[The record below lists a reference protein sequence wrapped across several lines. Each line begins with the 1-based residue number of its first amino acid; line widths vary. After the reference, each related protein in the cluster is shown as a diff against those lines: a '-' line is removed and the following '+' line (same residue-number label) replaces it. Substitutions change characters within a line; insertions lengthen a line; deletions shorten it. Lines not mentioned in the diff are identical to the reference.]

1 MVRRNYPL
9 PENEAARLQSLREL
23 DIVGSPPEPEFDAIT
38 EILRVIF
45 EAPVA
50 VISFMEAD
58 HQWFKARCGIETDTT
73 DRSEAF
79 CTHTI
84 LGNDPLIVP
93 DAREDVR
100 FAGSALVKGQ
110 PFVRFY
116 AGCPLSLDGKHN
128 IGSVCV
134 VDTKPRQPTDEQ
146 IEQLERLARVT
157 NGLLQTYRATLKT
170 REAALRAKIQNEE
183 LTAQHRLM
191 KQIERMAEVGAFR
204 VDLDT
209 GETSWSDHVFRLHDL
224 PIGNSPTLEEALD
237 YFPAGEKERVTDQ
250 FQIDFAKGRP
260 TLVEADFIT
269 ALGRKRRIRFAG
281 ELQTGEDG
289 KRTALGVIQD
299 VTRQYQDAQSLWRA
313 AHIDS
318 LSGLASRQWFQ
329 QRLSSQLRE
338 MQGSAGGLA
347 LILIDLDGFKL
358 VNDSLGHAAGDKV
371 IQVMAER
378 MKAAAGPDG
387 FCARLAGDEFAILIK
402 TSAKMRDTVEEL
414 RATADTLIESL
425 KEPVNHAGERLYI
438 GASIGIARAPHDA
451 ERAEGL
457 LRCADMALYK
467 AKRTGRGRAIFYHE
481 GLKTIFRTRRA
492 AVDMVRDAYL
502 ADRIEAHYQPIVDMR
517 TKVRLGAEAL
527 VRIRMPDG
535 TLYGPD
541 DFKHAFED
549 PESARSIDKRVTSSV
564 IEHLS
569 SWSAE
574 GVDPGIISMN
584 ISDYWFQTEE
594 FAAQTMEALDAAGID
609 PGVIRLE
616 IGESTLLGEDR
627 NAVRRELDRLC
638 EAGVSV
644 ALDDFGA
651 GFASLTH
658 LRDFPIDTI
667 KIDRSFVRGLGRHE
681 PSTLIVKAII
691 DLSHSLDVNVVATG
705 VESDHEAEQ
714 LRDLGCYQAQGALFG
729 SAVAPGVL
737 ASALRTTGSG

>member
-1 MVRRNYPL
+1 MVRLNYPL
-9 PENEAARLQSLREL
+9 PENEAARLQALRDL
-23 DIVGSPPEPEFDAIT
+23 DIIGSPPEPEFDAIT
-38 EILRVIF
+38 EVLRAIF
-45 EAPVA
+45 DAPVA

-58 HQWFKARCGIETDTT
+58 HQWFKARCGLDVETT

-84 LGNDPLIVP
+84 LGRERLVVP
-93 DAREDVR
+93 DASKDKR
-100 FAGSALVKGQ
+100 FADSALVTGPPHVK
-110 PFVRFY
+110 FY
-116 AGCPLSLDGKHN
+116 AGHPISLDGRHN
-128 IGSVCV
+128 IGTVCV
-134 VDTKPRQPTDEQ
+134 VDSKPRQPTAQ
-146 IEQLERLARVT
+146 QLDQLDRLARVT
-157 NGLLQTYRATLKT
+157 NGLLQTYRTTVKN
-170 REAALRAKIQNEE
+170 REAALRTKLQNEE
-183 LTAQHRLM
+183 LAAQHRLL

-224 PIGNSPTLEEALD
+224 PIGNSPSLDEALD
-237 YFPAGEKERVTDQ
+237 YFPAGEKERVVDH
-250 FQIDFAKGRP
+250 FQKDFDKGRP

-269 ALGRKRRIRFAG
+269 ALGRKRRVRFAG
-281 ELQTGEDG
+281 ELQVNEDG

-318 LSGLASRQWFQ
+318 LSGLANRQWFQ
-329 QRLSSQLRE
+329 QRLNALLKE
-338 MQGSAGGLA
+338 IHGSAGGLA

-371 IQVMAER
+371 IQVMADR
-378 MKAAAGPDG
+378 MQEAAGKDG
-387 FCARLAGDEFAILIK
+387 FCARLAGDEFAILLK
-402 TSAKMRDTVEEL
+402 TSATMRDTVDEL
-414 RATADTLIESL
+414 RATADALIDSL
-425 KEPVNHAGERLYI
+425 KTPVSYAGERLYI

-457 LRCADMALYK
+457 LKCADMALYK
-467 AKRTGRGRAIFYHE
+467 AKRTGRGRAMFYHE

-492 AVDMVRDAYL
+492 AVDMVRDAFL
-502 ADRIEAHYQPIVDMR
+502 ADRIEAHYQPIIDMR

-541 DFKHAFED
+541 DFKQAFED
-549 PESARSIDKRVTSSV
+549 PESARSIDKRVSSAV
-564 IEHLS
+564 MEHLK
-569 SWSAE
+569 SWSDE
-574 GVDPGIISMN
+574 GVDPGIICMN
-584 ISDYWFQTEE
+584 ISNYWFQTEE
-594 FAAQTMEALDAAGID
+594 FAAQTMKALETAGVD
-609 PGVIRLE
+609 PRLIRFE
-616 IGESTLLGEDR
+616 IGESTLLSEDR
-627 NAVRRELDRLC
+627 DAVRRELNLLC

-667 KIDRSFVRGLGRHE
+667 KIDRSFVRGLGHHE

-691 DLSHSLDVNVVATG
+691 DLAHSLDVNVVATG
-705 VESDHEAEQ
+705 VESDHEAEY

-737 ASALRTTGSG
+737 ASALRAAGNG